1 MSITYRY
8 KKILKSPCMESLLH
22 APGGRAGEVAGVAY
36 VGTLFVA
43 FLASYVPSR
52 GANRGDVDS
61 VVCFYSTS
69 FSVS

>member
-1 MSITYRY
+1 
-8 KKILKSPCMESLLH
+8 MESLLH

-36 VGTLFVA
+36 VGTLFAA